1 MNFAPVI
8 DAIRGAHTRVD
19 LAPVLFCPLLA
30 EVEQVEAKAGVAP
43 VLAAIQQ
50 NKTLVDFAPASNCIA
65 SGIARRPSVLGRTK
79 QPDKALERL
88 ANVQQL
94 GLEPDGFMR
103 HAAISTCGKASSLT
117 RHRAPGRLQ
126 QRSSVIALAGSCPLA
141 HPHVNDQ

>member
-1 MNFAPVI
+1 MSPTDLRV
-8 DAIRGAHTRVD
+8 HTRVD
-19 LAPVLFCPLLA
+19 FAPVLA

-79 QPDKALERL
+79 QPHKALERL

-117 RHRAPGRLQ
+117 RHRAPGSDAAEELCDRLS
-126 QRSSVIALAGSCPLA
+126 RLLPTGSPTR
-141 HPHVNDQ
+141 Q

>member
-1 MNFAPVI
+1 MDLAPVI
-8 DAIRGAHTRVD
+8 DEIRGAHTRVD
-19 LAPVLFCPLLA
+19 SAPVLA

-50 NKTLVDFAPASNCIA
+50 NRTLVDFAPASNCIA

-117 RHRAPGRLQ
+117 RHRAPGSDAAEELCDRLS
-126 QRSSVIALAGSCPLA
+126 RLLPTGSPTR
-141 HPHVNDQ
+141 Q

>member
-1 MNFAPVI
+1 MSPFDPSV
-8 DAIRGAHTRVD
+8 HTRVD
-19 LAPVLFCPLLA
+19 FAPVLA
-30 EVEQVEAKAGVAP
+30 EVEQIEAKAGVAP

-50 NKTLVDFAPASNCIA
+50 NKTLVDFAPASNCMIA

-94 GLEPDGFMR
+94 GVEPNGFMR

-117 RHRAPGRLQ
+117 RHRLLAVMQ
-126 QRSSVIALAGSCPLA
+126 QRSSVIA
-141 HPHVNDQ
+141 

>member
-1 MNFAPVI
+1 MRSEVRTPEWILPPCSF
-8 DAIRGAHTRVD
+8 G
-19 LAPVLFCPLLA
+19 PLLA

-50 NKTLVDFAPASNCIA
+50 NKTLVDFAPASNCMIA

-117 RHRAPGRLQ
+117 RHRAPGSDAAEELCDRLS
-126 QRSSVIALAGSCPLA
+126 RLLPTGSPTR
-141 HPHVNDQ
+141 Q